1 MSHIIIS
8 LFELRAILGLINF
21 GCQELMNMLGMLA
34 RVDWLGLLTQAPDG
48 LDLELLKLV
57 LQATFS
63 GDIWL
68 VLPIKEA
75 AAVRALLYMPWW
87 VI

>member
-21 GCQELMNMLGMLA
+21 WGQELMNVLGMLA
-34 RVDWLGLLTQAPDG
+34 RVDRLSLLAQTPDG

-63 GDIWL
+63 GDIGL
-68 VLPIKEA
+68 VLPIEEA
-75 AAVRALLYMPWW
+75 AAVRALLDMPR
-87 VI
+87 